1 MFLIM
6 QRNRLILHMVFILCI
21 ETATEVCSV
30 AVFGK
35 NELLVINEIK
45 EGNMHASALTMLIE
59 KTINEANISLKQL
72 NAICV
77 SKGPGSYTGLR
88 VGVSTAKGLC
98 YGLNIPLLSVNTL
111 QGIAGF
117 YMQQNPNN
125 KIPLCPM
132 IDARRMEVYTALFD
146 FNLHEVMPTHAAV
159 IDEKSFIDELNQ
171 HPILFL
177 GNGAEKCKSTIIN
190 PNAVFVDGVQC
201 SAAGLGQ
208 LAYQQFLSGKFEDTA
223 YFEPFYLKD
232 FVGSVSK
239 KKY

>member
-1 MFLIM
+1 MA
-6 QRNRLILHMVFILCI
+6 FILCI
-21 ETATEVCSV
+21 DTATEVCSV
-30 AVFGK
+30 AVFNK

-45 EGNMHASALTMLIE
+45 EGNMHASALTNLIE
-59 KTINEANISLKQL
+59 NTINEANITLKQL
-72 NAICV
+72 KAICV

-125 KIPLCPM
+125 KLTLCPM
-132 IDARRMEVYTALFD
+132 IDARRMEVYAALFD
-146 FNLHEVMPTHAAV
+146 INLHELISTQAVV
-159 IDEKSFIDELNQ
+159 IDEKSFAYELNQ
-171 HPILFL
+171 QHILFL
-177 GNGAEKCKSTIIN
+177 GNGAEKCKKTIIH
-190 PNAVFVDGVQC
+190 PHAVFVDGVQC

-208 LAYQQFLSGKFEDTA
+208 LAYQQYLTGNFEDTA

-232 FVGSVSK
+232 FVGTVSK
-239 KKY
+239 KQY

>member
-1 MFLIM
+1 M
-6 QRNRLILHMVFILCI
+6 QRNCLILHMAFILCI
-21 ETATEVCSV
+21 DTATEVCSV
-30 AVFGK
+30 AVFNK

-45 EGNMHASALTMLIE
+45 EGNMHASALTNLIE
-59 KTINEANISLKQL
+59 NTINEANITLKQL
-72 NAICV
+72 KAICV

-125 KIPLCPM
+125 KLTLCPM
-132 IDARRMEVYTALFD
+132 IDARRMEVYAALFD
-146 FNLHEVMPTHAAV
+146 INLHELISTQAVV
-159 IDEKSFIDELNQ
+159 IDEKSFAYELNQ
-171 HPILFL
+171 QHILFL
-177 GNGAEKCKSTIIN
+177 GNGAEKCKKTIIH
-190 PNAVFVDGVQC
+190 PHAVFVDGVQC

-208 LAYQQFLSGKFEDTA
+208 LAYQQYLTGNFEDTA

-232 FVGSVSK
+232 FVGTVSK
-239 KKY
+239 KQY

>member
-1 MFLIM
+1 M
-6 QRNRLILHMVFILCI
+6 QRNRLILHMAFILCI
-21 ETATEVCSV
+21 DTATEVCSV
-30 AVFGK
+30 AVFNK

-45 EGNMHASALTMLIE
+45 EGNMHASALTNLIE
-59 KTINEANISLKQL
+59 NTINEANITLKQL

-88 VGVSTAKGLC
+88 VGVSTAKGMC

-125 KIPLCPM
+125 KLTLCPM
-132 IDARRMEVYTALFD
+132 IDARRMEVYAALFD
-146 FNLHEVMPTHAAV
+146 INLHEVISTHAVV
-159 IDEKSFIDELNQ
+159 IDEKSFADELNQ
-171 HPILFL
+171 QHILFL
-177 GNGAEKCKSTIIN
+177 GNGAEKCKTTIIH
-190 PNAVFVDGVQC
+190 PNAIFFDGVQC

-208 LAYQQFLSGKFEDTA
+208 LAYQQYLSGNFEDTA

-232 FVGSVSK
+232 FVGTLSK
-239 KKY
+239 KQY

>member
-1 MFLIM
+1 MA
-6 QRNRLILHMVFILCI
+6 FILCI

-30 AVFGK
+30 AVFKK

-45 EGNMHASALTMLIE
+45 EGNIHASVLTTLIE
-59 KTINEANISLKQL
+59 NTIKEANLTLKQL

-125 KIPLCPM
+125 KFTLCPM
-132 IDARRMEVYTALFD
+132 IDARRMEVYAALFD
-146 FNLHEVMPTHAAV
+146 INLHEVIPTYAVV
-159 IDEKSFIDELNQ
+159 IDEKSFADELNQ
-171 HPILFL
+171 QHVLFL
-177 GNGAEKCKSTIIN
+177 GNGAEKCKTTIIH
-190 PNAVFVDGVQC
+190 PHAVFVDGVQC
-201 SAAGLGQ
+201 SAAGLGE
-208 LAYQQFLSGKFEDTA
+208 LAYQQYLSGKFEETA

-232 FVGSVSK
+232 FVGTVAK
-239 KKY
+239 KQY

>member
-1 MFLIM
+1 MA
-6 QRNRLILHMVFILCI
+6 FILCI

-30 AVFGK
+30 AVFNK
-35 NELLVINEIK
+35 NKLLVINEIK
-45 EGNMHASALTMLIE
+45 EGNMHASALTKLIVNS
-59 KTINEANISLKQL
+59 ISEANITLKQL

-111 QGIAGF
+111 HGIAGF

-125 KIPLCPM
+125 KITLCPM

-146 FNLHEVMPTHAAV
+146 FNLHEVIPTHAAV
-159 IDEKSFIDELNQ
+159 IDEKSYIDELNQ
-171 HPILFL
+171 QHMLFL
-177 GNGAEKCKSTIIN
+177 GNGAEKCKSTIIH
-190 PNAVFVDGVQC
+190 PNAVFLDGVQC

-208 LAYQQFLSGKFEDTA
+208 LAYQQYLSGKFEDTA

-232 FVGSVSK
+232 FVGTVSK
-239 KKY
+239 KQH